1 MSNERKLFAQACSL
15 AYDDPRERYETIKKY
30 DLLKGYT
37 IVDEYNGSDYVLIIN
52 KAGFKIYAIRG
63 TEFKASLRGVRDI
76 FEDINITFDKK
87 VSLRTIRLSS
97 VLNEIIHTYGSNRL
111 VLTGHS
117 LGSKIA
123 SSLSNEFGLPAVVFN
138 TGSSLLE
145 GMKVYKNVVLYTTND
160 IRSFGID
167 LLSISSVLKDDYKR
181 VVVVDKKKGI
191 SIHALQNFL

>member
-1 MSNERKLFAQACSL
+1 MSNEMRLYASACALS
-15 AYDDPRERYETIKKY
+15 YDDPRERYETIKKY
-30 DLLKGYT
+30 DLLKGYI

-63 TEFKASLRGVRDI
+63 THFKMSLKGARDI

-87 VSLRTIRLSS
+87 FSLRTMRLSS
-97 VLNEIIHTYGSNRL
+97 ILKTIISVYGSNRL

-123 SSLSNEFGLPAVVFN
+123 SSLSNEFELPAVVFN

-145 GMKVYKNVVLYTTND
+145 GMQVYKNVVLYTTND
-160 IRSFGID
+160 LRSFGID
-167 LLSISSVLKDDYKR
+167 LLSISSVLKDEYKK
-181 VVVVDKKKGI
+181 VIIVDKKDNVDRH
-191 SIHALQNFL
+191 SILNFL